1 MIRWVDKKKDVK
13 YRDRYTLINFNR
25 YTLISFNVYRNKSY
39 KIKFI
44 DLYCIV

>member
-13 YRDRYTLINFNR
+13 YRDR

-44 DLYCIV
+44 DL